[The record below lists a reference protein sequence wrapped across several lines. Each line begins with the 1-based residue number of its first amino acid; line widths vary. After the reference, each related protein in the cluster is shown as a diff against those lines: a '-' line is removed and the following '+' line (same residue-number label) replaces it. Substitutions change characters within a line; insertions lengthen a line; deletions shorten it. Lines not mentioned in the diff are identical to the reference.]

1 MADITA
7 TTSTV
12 AGAAAGAVVT
22 MVPAAMLGAQID
34 ALLLGLIGSFVAV
47 AWFDEL
53 NSMRRAAASVI
64 AGALVCGVLSG
75 LLAVAMWSSLPARM
89 QTLLNV
95 ESLRMPIALVIGF
108 LVPSVGPVLKR
119 RAERAAEGRGGE
131 RK

>member
-1 MADITA
+1 MTEP
-7 TTSTV
+7 TST
-12 AGAAAGAVVT
+12 AGGAAGGAAISLL
-22 MVPAAMLGAQID
+22 PAVMLGAQID
-34 ALLLGLIGSFVAV
+34 ALLLGLIGSFIAV

-131 RK
+131 QK

>member
-1 MADITA
+1 MTEP
-7 TTSTV
+7 TST
-12 AGAAAGAVVT
+12 AGGAAGGAAISLL
-22 MVPAAMLGAQID
+22 PAVMLGAQID
-34 ALLLGLIGSFVAV
+34 ALLLGLIGSFIAV

-75 LLAVAMWSSLPARM
+75 LLAVAVWSSLPARM

-119 RAERAAEGRGGE
+119 RAERAAEGRGGLQ
-131 RK
+131 K